1 MPKQD
6 GTSSR
11 MRGSLVRFTNHLP
24 VFIFLALSFLAG
36 CGGPSDSDGEATLTL
51 GVRDW
56 TDLTRPGL
64 KVLTPDPKTSGGAQ
78 WNIAAIYGG
87 HALHL
92 SLARRPQRSGRLRD
106 GSGAGRHI
114 LLPALADGVCEKT
127 RAGRINRRETDIDF
141 GGLLTMTNGRYQTAS
156 GKCCRPCPCP
166 CLGALS
172 AEPDLRE

>member
-11 MRGSLVRFTNHLP
+11 MRGSLERFANHRRSRLVCLPQWAPVRPIRGRYTGLP
-24 VFIFLALSFLAG
+24 
-36 CGGPSDSDGEATLTL
+36 L
-51 GVRDW
+51 GLYSRILHRD
-56 TDLTRPGL
+56 R
-64 KVLTPDPKTSGGAQ
+64 
-78 WNIAAIYGG
+78 

-114 LLPALADGVCEKT
+114 FLPALADGVCEKT
-127 RAGRINRRETDIDF
+127 RAGRINRRETDRDF
-141 GGLLTMTNGRYQTAS
+141 GGLLTMSNGIYQTAS

-166 CLGALS
+166 CLGARS
-172 AEPDLRE
+172 AEPELRE